1 MGQSGSSRS
10 LRRKFYRNCRLFSY
24 WKKMKIC
31 LVLLALLVAVACGHK
46 NDGGSY
52 SAKKADKLSFKESL
66 IEKIHSFKDKIQ
78 AKISSKKAKVHAKKA
93 LKHGNWGAQPAADC
107 STVLDEVWEEQCG
120 TKYEPV
126 CRMEMQPH
134 CTLIQAKECAPESQ
148 TRCSFVFEDKCK
160 TISVPKCT
168 IDWEKRCTSTPDCT
182 TIEAKSCT
190 EVEKDVCITHMDK
203 TCTMSTLNVCRKVA
217 VREFTPVVDTV
228 ERTGLKASIKAKV
241 AAHKAQKKGQLPEY
255 AARLPENKDLVAL
268 KLIPGVHSPLPPPA
282 DDEFQYSIDDLL
294 RRRRRA
300 SQSLKG
306 DKGHITAKSA
316 DFKGRLETF
325 KAGFKA
331 AKAQYHEAKA
341 QFKATTKALIHA
353 KFNKGPK
360 AR

>member
-1 MGQSGSSRS
+1 MG
-10 LRRKFYRNCRLFSY
+10 
-24 WKKMKIC
+24 
-31 LVLLALLVAVACGHK
+31 
-46 NDGGSY
+46 
-52 SAKKADKLSFKESL
+52 
-66 IEKIHSFKDKIQ
+66 
-78 AKISSKKAKVHAKKA
+78 
-93 LKHGNWGAQPAADC
+93 
-107 STVLDEVWEEQCG
+107 
-120 TKYEPV
+120 
-126 CRMEMQPH
+126 
-134 CTLIQAKECAPESQ
+134 
-148 TRCSFVFEDKCK
+148 
-160 TISVPKCT
+160 
-168 IDWEKRCTSTPDCT
+168 
-182 TIEAKSCT
+182 KSCT

-255 AARLPENKDLVAL
+255 AARLPENKDLGPL
-268 KLIPGVHSPLPPPA
+268 RLIPGVHSPLPPPA

-360 AR
+360 ARKGDKGLKGHHVKAAVPTIRVRYENRARTNPVRLAHRPLGKSATK